1 MVLLASGRSTEKI
14 KIDLLSTQSIKRVCL
29 SVVSGGG
36 GGEGRRQEILFRWGR
51 AFSCCQGKRFENGTK
66 SSISNKKL

>member
-36 GGEGRRQEILFRWGR
+36 GGEGRIQEIVFRWGR
-51 AFSCCQGKRFENGTK
+51 ASKMVLKVQFPTRTC
-66 SSISNKKL
+66 KKKTGEHP

>member
-36 GGEGRRQEILFRWGR
+36 GGEGRIQEIVFRWGR
-51 AFSCCQGKRFENGTK
+51 TFSFCQVKRFENGTK